1 MDGLIP
7 LAFLFLLLLIVNAG
21 FNLFCGLCLFFVA
34 TNRAVSTVKRTIP
47 TGVAA
52 QVENSD
58 GKRMIVDAALIQEV
72 QKENAEIDRM
82 VERWTQI

>member
-1 MDGLIP
+1 MESFYP
-7 LAFLFLLLLIVNAG
+7 LAFLFLLLLVINAG

-34 TNRAVSTVKRTIP
+34 TDKAIGRVKKSLP

-52 QVENSD
+52 EVENSD
-58 GKRMIVDAALIQEV
+58 GKRMIVDAALVQAM